1 MTSNRDERNNRPAV
15 APKIYTHNKNRLA
28 YPKDLEKGGTWF
40 ALDIIKKKAACLLNA
55 SGQHPNLSE
64 KMSRGVIPLKYL
76 LDEKMILSEN
86 FLNNIAPFILV
97 CIEFKNKLFL
107 EEYSWDGENLTLKVL
122 NENMPH
128 LWCSNTLYS
137 KAENDRLQKIFSR
150 QVQGITTT
158 KETVDFHKSITQE
171 AENNIFK
178 K

>member
-1 MTSNRDERNNRPAV
+1 M
-15 APKIYTHNKNRLA
+15 
-28 YPKDLEKGGTWF
+28 
-40 ALDIIKKKAACLLNA
+40 
-55 SGQHPNLSE
+55 
-64 KMSRGVIPLKYL
+64 
-76 LDEKMILSEN
+76 
-86 FLNNIAPFILV
+86 

-107 EEYSWDGENLTLKVL
+107 EEYSWDGKNLTLKVL

-178 K
+178 KMIKSYKPSA